1 MVPTPP
7 PAAGGVAPQGPGQVG
22 HDHVRAEHAGSTASV
37 RFGQYP
43 PARRTL
49 LHISDTHLLA
59 HNAPLA
65 GRFDTAANLA
75 RTLEAAEATGIR
87 PDAIVFTGDLTDLG
101 EPEAYTALRAAA
113 EPVAERLG
121 APVVWVA
128 GNHDERPALR
138 RDLLGLEP
146 TEHPVTGVWDL
157 GGLRLIALDSSVP
170 GWHHGDLDG
179 AQLEWLASELS
190 TPAPLGTILALHHP
204 PLPSHVPLF
213 DILELRD
220 QHRLAAVIAGTDV
233 RAILAGHL
241 HYSTSGTFAGVPV
254 SVAAATCYTMN
265 LARAAVDVNG
275 MDAGQSFHL
284 VHVYDDTITHAVVP
298 VVDAPTGDFFSAE
311 WVERMS
317 RLTPEQRL
325 EEFSRK
331 RR

>member
-1 MVPTPP
+1 MVP
-7 PAAGGVAPQGPGQVG
+7 
-22 HDHVRAEHAGSTASV
+22 ASV
-37 RFGQYP
+37 QFGQHP

-49 LHISDTHLLA
+49 LHLSDTHLLA
-59 HNAPLA
+59 GDRPLG

-75 RTLEAAEATGIR
+75 RTLEAVEAMALR

-101 EPEAYTALRAAA
+101 EPDAYVAVKEAV

-121 APVVWVA
+121 TPIVWVA

-138 RDLLGLEP
+138 RHLLSLEP
-146 TEHPVTGVWDL
+146 TEEPVTSVHDL
-157 GGLRLIALDSSVP
+157 GGLRVVALDSTVP
-170 GWHHGDLDG
+170 GWHHGDLDD
-179 AQLEWLASELS
+179 AQLDWLRGILA
-190 TPAPLGTILALHHP
+190 TPAPLGTMLALHHP
-204 PLPSHVPLF
+204 PLPSHIPLF

-220 QHRLAAVIAGTDV
+220 QGRLAAAIAGTDV

-241 HYSTSGTFAGVPV
+241 HHSTSGTFAGVPV

-265 LARAAVDVNG
+265 LARPAVAVNG

-311 WVERMS
+311 WVARMAA
-317 RLTPEQRL
+317 LTAEERL
-325 EEFSRK
+325 EAFSRK
-331 RR
+331 PV

>member
-1 MVPTPP
+1 MVT
-7 PAAGGVAPQGPGQVG
+7 APVQ
-22 HDHVRAEHAGSTASV
+22 
-37 RFGQYP
+37 FGQHP

-59 HNAPLA
+59 GNPPLG
-65 GRFDTAANLA
+65 GRYDTAANLRRA
-75 RTLEAAEATGIR
+75 LAAAEATGIH
-87 PDAIVFTGDLTDLG
+87 PDAVVFTGDLTDLG
-101 EPEAYTALRAAA
+101 EPEAYRALRAEV
-113 EPVAERLG
+113 EPFAERLG

-138 RDLLGLEP
+138 RELLDVPP
-146 TEHPVTGVWDL
+146 TEQPVTGVWDL
-157 GGLRLIALDSSVP
+157 GGLRLIALDSTVP
-170 GWHHGDLDG
+170 GWHHGDLDT
-179 AQLEWLASELS
+179 AQLEWLREVLA
-190 TPAPLGTILALHHP
+190 TPAPLGTILAMHHP
-204 PLPSHVPLF
+204 PLPSHIPFF

-220 QHRLAAVIAGTDV
+220 QGRLAEVIAGTDV

-241 HYSTSGTFAGVPV
+241 HHSTSGTFAGVPV

-265 LARAAVDVNG
+265 LARPADEVNG

-284 VHVYDDTITHAVVP
+284 VHVYDETITHAVVP
-298 VVDAPTGDFFSAE
+298 VVEASTAEFFSPE
-311 WVERMS
+311 WVAHMA

>member
-1 MVPTPP
+1 MVATPASD
-7 PAAGGVAPQGPGQVG
+7 AAGASTGPSGRSGPVPPVQ
-22 HDHVRAEHAGSTASV
+22 
-37 RFGQYP
+37 FGQYP

-49 LHISDTHLLA
+49 LHLSDTHLLA
-59 HNAPLA
+59 GNPPLG
-65 GRFDTAANLA
+65 GRYDTAANLA
-75 RTLEAAEATGIR
+75 RTLAAAEATGIR
-87 PDAIVFTGDLTDLG
+87 PHAIVFTGDLTDLG
-101 EPEAYTALRAAA
+101 EPDAYAALRAAV

-121 APVVWVA
+121 APVIWVA

-146 TEHPVTGVWDL
+146 TQEPVTGVWDL
-157 GGLRLIALDSSVP
+157 GGLRLVGLDTSVP
-170 GWHHGDLDG
+170 GWHHGDLDHG
-179 AQLEWLASELS
+179 QLEWLRHVLA

-220 QHRLAAVIAGTDV
+220 QGRLAEIVAGSDV

-254 SVAAATCYTMN
+254 SVAAASCYTMN
-265 LARAAVDVNG
+265 LARTPAEVNG

-298 VVDAPTGDFFSAE
+298 VLDAPTADVFSAE
-311 WVERMS
+311 WVERMA
-317 RLTPEQRL
+317 RLTPEERL
-325 EEFSRK
+325 QAFSRK
-331 RR
+331 RH